1 MIGAPCQSSSLLTRT
16 RTLSSRQIRQRGS
29 LRSKSALRGSAA
41 LVIVLIGNSSIRA
54 TSPSDTDMAF
64 PPRSRRT
71 GAVVDGF
78 ILPQTRPVARQGTND
93 KHRSMPRQ
101 IRSKMRSKSGV
112 SAVLTCIWNTALP
125 QMERSELCAGS
136 GVIAG
141 VEHDLAAVV
150 VARVGG

>member
-1 MIGAPCQSSSLLTRT
+1 MPVQQLVDQNAH
-16 RTLSSRQIRQRGS
+16 TLVTTDPTAWF
-29 LRSKSALRGSAA
+29 SALEVGPQGFSRP
-41 LVIVLIGNSSIRA
+41 VIVLIGNSSIRA

-78 ILPQTRPVARQGTND
+78 ILPESRPVARQGKND

-101 IRSKMRSKSGV
+101 IRSKMSSNSGV

-125 QMERSELCAGS
+125 QMERSELR
-136 GVIAG
+136 
-141 VEHDLAAVV
+141 LAEILC
-150 VARVGG
+150 